1 MLRATVILCTYN
13 PKKEILARTIEGLK
27 RQSLTTDDWEFLLID
42 NNSSN
47 SFQKDLD
54 LSWHTNSKIIVE
66 EKQGLTHARIAGMKN
81 ATSDIYIFVD
91 DDNILDS
98 HYLTNAL
105 KIGNSHSFLGVWG
118 GITVGDFE
126 IEPPKWFTKKHF
138 EMLAVRDVK
147 RDQWSNK
154 YFDNSTNPI
163 GAGLVIRK
171 DVGEAYIEDQEA
183 DTTQPILDRNGSSLI
198 SGGDNDIV
206 FTAINLGYG
215 SGCFKNLRLTH
226 IIPKDRLTETYI
238 IKLTEAM
245 ALSNVLIFHKYGLN
259 YTLPVRPRGRIT
271 NILYYFQRKRMNPLK
286 RALIDAE
293 VNGILKGKT
302 ILKSFDV

>member
-27 RQSLTTDDWEFLLID
+27 RQSLNTDGWELVLVD

-47 SFQKDLD
+47 LFRKDLD
-54 LSWHTNSKIIVE
+54 LSWHTNSKIII
-66 EKQGLTHARIAGMKN
+66 EKQQGLTHARIAGMKN

-91 DDNILDS
+91 DDNVLDS
-98 HYLTNAL
+98 NYLTNAI
-105 KIGNSHSFLGVWG
+105 KIGDTHSFLGAWG
-118 GITVGDFE
+118 GKSVGDFE
-126 IEPPKWFTKKHF
+126 IEPPKWFTQKHY
-138 EMLAVRDVK
+138 EMLAIRDVK
-147 RDQWSNK
+147 RDIWSNK

-163 GAGLVIRK
+163 GAGLVIRSN
-171 DVGEAYIEDQEA
+171 VGKAYIEAQE
-183 DTTQPILDRNGSSLI
+183 DGNNQPILDRNGNSLL

-226 IIPKDRLTETYI
+226 IIPKDRLTVTYI

-245 ALSNVLIFHKYGLN
+245 ALSNVLLYYKYGLT
-259 YTLPVRPRGRIT
+259 YDLPVRPKGRIT
-271 NILYYFQRKRMNPLK
+271 DILYYFQKKRMNPLK

-302 ILKSFDV
+302 ILKSFDA